1 MTRPEAQLDTP
12 AKAAFAGSPA
22 LELKGVHKRLGQ
34 AHIIGGISLSVQPG
48 ERLGLIGPNGA
59 GKSTLFDLI
68 SGRHAPDS
76 GQIWLHGQR
85 VDGKKPFEI
94 NRLGLARSFQVSQL
108 FPSLSVFDNL
118 RCAML
123 WSQGLRYGFWRFLSD
138 LTDTNQRTHALMQ
151 CLQLDHRRD
160 TPALHLSYAEQRAL
174 ELGITLAGNA
184 SVLLLDEPTAGMSRS
199 EALAFMALIDAVTVG
214 KTLLIV
220 EHDMTVVFGL
230 ASKIAV
236 IVQGE
241 LLALDTP
248 DAVRANPLVQQAYLG
263 LAQPLNEAMT

>member
-1 MTRPEAQLDTP
+1 MTSDRLRSAKP
-12 AKAAFAGSPA
+12 ATSAVASPPA
-22 LELKGVHKRLGQ
+22 LELRALHKSFGQ
-34 AHIIGGISLSVQPG
+34 ADIIRGISLSVQPG

-68 SGRHAPDS
+68 SGRHAPGG

-108 FPSLSVFDNL
+108 FPNMSVFDNL
-118 RCAML
+118 RCATL
-123 WSQGLRYGFWRFLSD
+123 WSQGLRYSFWRFLSD
-138 LTDTNQRTHALMQ
+138 LTDTNRYSHALMQ
-151 CLQLDHRRD
+151 RLQLDHRRD
-160 TPALHLSYAEQRAL
+160 TLAMHLSYAEQRAL

-199 EALAFMALIDAVTVG
+199 EALAFMALIEAVTVD

-220 EHDMTVVFGL
+220 EHDMPVLFGL
-230 ASKIAV
+230 ATKIAV
-236 IVQGE
+236 LVQGE

-263 LAQPLNEAMT
+263 MVQPANGALI